1 MKIAT
6 DSVRDVDL
14 ENLKQEL
21 FGYYEHRHL
30 NMLTV

>member
-6 DSVRDVDL
+6 HFLPDVDL
-14 ENLKQEL
+14 ENLKHEL

-30 NMLTV
+30 NMLIK